1 MKKVLLRIALYV
13 VVFAVFFAGV
23 GLTGLKLS
31 QKHFYLTTFDQPAP
45 SLQGIEPP
53 VYDPQKPT
61 VAVLMGNVTT
71 EDFDFLIPYDLF
83 SRTDAFNVYAVAP
96 DKNIKPLTG
105 GLDVVPHFTLDEIDA
120 KLGKSPDIIVVPLM
134 VRTEEEGYKPIREYL
149 QKHADTTIIS
159 ICGGA
164 ENLADSG
171 LLKGLSANAHWQG
184 VPFLKSSYPDTTWRD
199 DLRYIDN
206 GNIIVTGG
214 QTAGIDGVLYLIEK
228 KLGEPAAAK
237 VAQEIHYPSYSFVAN
252 PKVEPFKVDY
262 RVSTYYLNNAFQWNK
277 TNLGVML
284 YNGIDEMDL
293 STIFDTYADTGTTRV
308 LTLAASDQPI
318 VTKHHLN
325 LVPRHTFDKAPSLDR
340 LIVPGTE
347 AKTLAA
353 SDVAQWQQKGTGLQ
367 PLYIH
372 ADQPDRFV
380 FEAPL
385 EDLAKHEDVLTAQ
398 HAIKRLEY
406 RANHVTVDGPAL
418 PYETYSEL
426 LLLTLLVLF
435 ATIAVDRRFLR
446 KKAQVTTS
454 SSSAI

>member
-1 MKKVLLRIALYV
+1 MLRITLYV

-23 GLTGLKLS
+23 GVMGIL
-31 QKHFYLTTFDQPAP
+31 HFRKNFYSTTFDLPAP

-105 GLDVVPHFTLDEIDA
+105 GLDVVPHFTMAEIDA
-120 KLGKSPDIIVVPLM
+120 KLGKSPDIIVVPQM
-134 VRTEEEGYKPIREYL
+134 IRTDEEGYKPIREYM
-149 QKHADTTIIS
+149 QQHADTTIIS

-171 LLKGLSANAHWQG
+171 LLKGKSANTHWQG
-184 VPFLKSSYPDTTWRD
+184 VATAKSSFPDTTWRD

-214 QTAGIDGVLYLIEK
+214 QMAGIDGVLHLIEK
-228 KLGEPAAAK
+228 KLGEAAALK
-237 VAQEIHYPSYSFVAN
+237 VAQEIHYPTYSFVTN
-252 PKVEPFKVDY
+252 PKVDPFKVDV
-262 RVSTYYLNNAFQWNK
+262 RLSTYYLNNAFQWNK
-277 TNLGVML
+277 TDLGVLL
-284 YNGIDEMDL
+284 YNGMDEMEL

-308 LTLAASDQPI
+308 LTLAASENPI

-325 LVPRHTFDKAPSLDR
+325 LISRHTFAKAPNLDR
-340 LIVPGTE
+340 LIVPGTD

-353 SDVAQWQQKGTGLQ
+353 SDVAQWKQKGTGLQ

-385 EDLAKHEDVLTAQ
+385 EDLAKQEDVLTAK
-398 HAIKRLEY
+398 HAVKRLEY
-406 RANHVTVDGPAL
+406 RANHVTLEGPAL
-418 PYETYSEL
+418 PYETYGEL
-426 LLLTLLVLF
+426 LLLTVLVLM
-435 ATIAVDRRFLR
+435 ATIAVDRRFLL
-446 KKAQVTTS
+446 KKAPATTS
-454 SSSAI
+454 SPTRRY

>member
-13 VVFAVFFAGV
+13 VVFVVFFAGV
-23 GLTGLKLS
+23 GLTGVLHFRKN
-31 QKHFYLTTFDQPAP
+31 FYLTTFDQPAP

-105 GLDVVPHFTLDEIDA
+105 GLDVVPHFTLAEIDA
-120 KLGKSPDIIVVPLM
+120 KLGKSPDIIVVPQM

-164 ENLADSG
+164 ENLADTG
-171 LLKGLSANAHWQG
+171 LLKGKMANDHWQG
-184 VPFLKSSYPDTTWRD
+184 ISAAKSSFPDTTWRD
-199 DLRYIDN
+199 DLRYVDN

-214 QTAGIDGVLYLIEK
+214 QMAGFDGVLHLIAK
-228 KLGEPAAAK
+228 KLGDSAALK
-237 VAQEIHYPSYSFVAN
+237 VAQEIHYPTYSFVTN
-252 PKVEPFKVDY
+252 PKVDPFKVDY
-262 RVSTYYLNNAFQWNK
+262 RLSTYYLNNAFQWNK

-284 YNGIDEMDL
+284 YNGMDEMDL

-308 LTLAASDQPI
+308 LTLAASEHPI

-325 LVPRHTFDKAPSLDR
+325 LISRHTFAQAPNLDR
-340 LIVPGTE
+340 LIVPGTD

-353 SDVAQWQQKGTGLQ
+353 SDVAQWNQKGTGLQ

-385 EDLAKHEDVLTAQ
+385 EDLAKQEDVLTAQ
-398 HAIKRLEY
+398 HAVKRLEY
-406 RANHVTVDGPAL
+406 RANHVTLDGPAL
-418 PYETYSEL
+418 PYETYGEL
-426 LLLTLLVLF
+426 LLLTMLVLMV
-435 ATIAVDRRFLR
+435 TIAVDRRFLL
-446 KKAQVTTS
+446 KKAQVTNS
-454 SSSAI
+454 SSMIG